1 MAVARTQCLP
11 EPIQSSPLRFHHAA
25 DPRAST
31 ANVHTIRLNECKQM
45 LWSASTYH
53 LAVRSAEKEDA
64 DDRVIFALDQR
75 RAFSDDERLHE
86 RHTMSCH
93 PSTLWH
99 GAT

>member
-1 MAVARTQCLP
+1 MLLIHERQLQMC
-11 EPIQSSPLRFHHAA
+11 
-25 DPRAST
+25 
-31 ANVHTIRLNECKQM
+31 TIRLSECKQM

-75 RAFSDDERLHE
+75 RAFSDNERLHE

-93 PSTLWH
+93 PSTR
-99 GAT
+99 